1 MAVSTLRCCSYNMHG
16 YNMGKSCLTDICS
29 VSDVVLIQEHWLF
42 PDNLHVLSNIH
53 NDFLYFANSSME
65 KKLTS
70 GVFRG
75 RPFGGVAIL
84 VRKALA
90 CCTTLITNV
99 DRLIIVKIGNVHVI
113 NVYLPDSSVCNRD
126 DIVSDICGQI
136 EANVSFTA
144 DTFVMLGGDFNLEFE
159 DGKSCSK
166 DFDSFITDND
176 LVICDSKFGNN
187 ARYTY
192 CHESRGCSAWI
203 DHFVVSRYL
212 FDRITNAEVI
222 ETGSNLSDHCPVGL
236 NLVI

>member
-1 MAVSTLRCCSYNMHG
+1 LH
-16 YNMGKSCLTDICS
+16 
-29 VSDVVLIQEHWLF
+29 VVLIQEHWLF

-84 VRKALA
+84 IRKALA

-99 DRLIIVKIGNVHVI
+99 DRLIIVKIGNVYVI

-144 DTFVMLGGDFNLEFE
+144 DTFVTLGGDFNLEFA

-176 LVICDSKFGNN
+176 LVICDSKFGDNRTMQGTHI
-187 ARYTY
+187 AMS
-192 CHESRGCSAWI
+192 H
-203 DHFVVSRYL
+203 VV
-212 FDRITNAEVI
+212 VVH
-222 ETGSNLSDHCPVGL
+222 G
-236 NLVI
+236 